1 MDIREQLFSKP
12 LPSNRTA
19 YKKAIK
25 AAKEIAGMFCMS
37 DKMLLTISYIFEQ
50 MQEVTPLALQKIL
63 YFIQG
68 IYMVMFDKPL
78 YKEDCM
84 AWVHGYMKK
93 YMIYLRISNLIQ
105 LKIMSIKCP
114 FLIAYGGG

>member
-63 YFIQG
+63 YFIQNQR
-68 IYMVMFDKPL
+68 YTSRNESQD
-78 YKEDCM
+78 
-84 AWVHGYMKK
+84 ASVHHGT
-93 YMIYLRISNLIQ
+93 
-105 LKIMSIKCP
+105 
-114 FLIAYGGG
+114 F